1 MFFPLHGLFELL
13 VQTGNLRVT
22 DSHGKTHVF
31 GDGTGTP
38 IGLNIKDRRTERAIA
53 IDPALA
59 LGEAYMSGRA
69 EITEGSIYDLLALAL
84 RNSRVSRQPLA
95 LRLATHTRYAFRHL
109 APHNSQARARRNVV
123 SHYDIDDRIYRL
135 FLDSDWQ
142 YSCAYFE
149 SPDADL
155 ETAQRAKQRHIA
167 AKLALKPGQTVLDI
181 GSGWGGLALYL
192 ARAADVNVTGITLS
206 DNQLAAARRRA
217 TESGLDDL
225 VRFELR
231 DYRNLNRP
239 FDRIVSVGMLEHVGV
254 AHFDA
259 YFRQLERLLAEEGVA
274 LIHAIGRIDGP
285 GATNPFIA
293 KYIFPG
299 GYFPALSEVLPAI
312 ERSGLIVT
320 DIELLRLHYAN
331 TLRAWRKR
339 FVAHRDDVIRLK
351 SEDFYRMWEFYLA
364 GSEAAFRYDQLLVFQ
379 IQLSKNLD
387 TLPLTR
393 DYMGRAEK
401 QLLEREKQLDPS
413 VRLAGE

>member
-1 MFFPLHGLFELL
+1 MFYPLHALFGLL
-13 VQTGNLRVT
+13 VQTGDLRVT
-22 DSHGKTHVF
+22 DARGTAYRF

-38 IGLNIKDRRTERAIA
+38 ISLKIKDRRTERAIA

-84 RNSRVSRQPLA
+84 RSCRVSRQPLA
-95 LRLATHTRYAFRHL
+95 LRLATHARYAFRHL
-109 APHNSQARARRNVV
+109 APHNSLSRARRNVV
-123 SHYDIDDRIYRL
+123 RHYDIDDRIYRL

-142 YSCAYFE
+142 YSCAYFD

-192 ARAADVNVTGITLS
+192 ARTAGTKVTGITLS

-217 TESGLDDL
+217 ADSGLDDL
-225 VRFELR
+225 VHFELR
-231 DYRNLNRP
+231 DYRKLNRP

-254 AHFDA
+254 ADFDD
-259 YFRQLERLLAEEGVA
+259 YFHQIERLLSEDGVA

-339 FVAHRDDVIRLK
+339 FVANRDEVIRLK
-351 SEDFYRMWEFYLA
+351 GEDFFRMWEFYLA
-364 GSEAAFRYDQLLVFQ
+364 GSEAAFRYDQLFVFQ
-379 IQLSKNLD
+379 IQLSKNID

-393 DYMGRAEK
+393 DYMGRNEK
-401 QLLEREKQLDPS
+401 QLLEQEQQRDTT